1 MYQEISILP
10 RASVSSRQSGDTGGG
25 GGIIGGPEGNGG
37 IQHGKNGGG
46 GGGGGGGPLN
56 LRPGFPGPNPAPGTG
71 GGGGRNEVHGAAL
84 DLLCALLLRDLEE
97 CSLSSVETWLS
108 FS

>member
-1 MYQEISILP
+1 MYQEINILP
-10 RASVSSRQSGDTGGG
+10 RASVSSRQSGDMAGG

-37 IQHGKNGGG
+37 IQHGKKGGG

-56 LRPGFPGPNPAPGTG
+56 LRPGFPGPSPDPGIG

-84 DLLCALLLRDLEE
+84 DLLCGLLLSDLEE
-97 CSLSSVETWLS
+97 FSLSSVEAGLS